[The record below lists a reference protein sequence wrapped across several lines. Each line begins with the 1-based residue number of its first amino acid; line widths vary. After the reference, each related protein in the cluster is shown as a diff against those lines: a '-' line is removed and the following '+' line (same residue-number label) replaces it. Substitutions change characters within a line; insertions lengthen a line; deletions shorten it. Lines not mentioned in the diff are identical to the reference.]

1 MSSKAD
7 ATKTWYAEGL
17 SFACTQC
24 GNCCTGPPGYV
35 WFDDDEAEAIAAHL
49 GLEVGEFR
57 RRHARSLFGRWTL
70 DERCNGDGLYDCVFL
85 ERDDE
90 GKAGCSIYPVRP
102 SQCRSWP
109 FWPENLRSSTAWQ
122 RAAVTCPGMAKGLK
136 GQGKFYTVEQIRTIR
151 DQTPDK

>member
-1 MSSKAD
+1 M
-7 ATKTWYAEGL
+7 
-17 SFACTQC
+17 
-24 GNCCTGPPGYV
+24 
-35 WFDDDEAEAIAAHL
+35 
-49 GLEVGEFR
+49 GEFR